1 MEKLILHSET
11 LNKNL
16 FYERQLLVGGGGGAL
31 RKYCKQM
38 ALSSHESKEEE
49 PFSPINTVKPL
60 SIIPMCVVCYASI
73 IHFLWCLH
81 ITIKITFPHP
91 SFI

>member
-16 FYERQLLVGGGGGAL
+16 FYERQLLVGGGGGGTQKIL
-31 RKYCKQM
+31 QK
-38 ALSSHESKEEE
+38 SHESIEEE

-60 SIIPMCVVCYASI
+60 YIVPMCIVCYASI